1 MERSLRSNSC
11 AGGKL
16 SQSEGGRGR
25 EGGRE
30 GGEGVMAKE
39 KTERDRHGA

>member
-1 MERSLRSNSC
+1 MECSC

-16 SQSEGGRGR
+16 SQSEGGRG